1 MTQNFSCENIAFNI
15 LYNKFNVIFNELNE
29 SLKKYKLQN
38 DKLIYIKD
46 QLKEISEFLENEINE
61 EN

>member
-1 MTQNFSCENIAFNI
+1 MRFNI